1 MEIQRPRDWR
11 GVSLV
16 AIMHV
21 EEPRAIWSLYHCH
34 KVHFTQSARTDSLVR
49 IDLSADA
56 QLFHANGH
64 FGAGLGTNRSVI
76 PCTRPSSTG
85 LNCDAVSVPVFHHR
99 LQVWSGGKI
108 PIH

>member
-64 FGAGLGTNRSVI
+64 FGARTWRRSFSY
-76 PCTRPSSTG
+76 T
-85 LNCDAVSVPVFHHR
+85 LHEAVFNGAQ
-99 LQVWSGGKI
+99 L
-108 PIH
+108 